1 VLTLAMFW
9 PPAHAESFGDL
20 YSVSVPY
27 AGDNDAAFR
36 EAMRDVLVRV
46 TGRRDAPD
54 LENLAPLVAQASRY
68 VTSFR
73 RAPGNQ
79 LAVTFDGAAIENV
92 IDASG
97 LASLGNDRPVTLV
110 WLALDRGGGRRAMV
124 SSSDTSAE
132 KSAVDAI
139 AARRGLPV
147 VWPDA
152 GDDLVRATQQV
163 WSGNHD
169 ALQDAAR
176 RYGADAVLVGPRASH
191 GREYLRGGLAVLVGG
206 ANGSATGGLEA
217 GPGPRGRALCKR
229 YASRGAAQRT
239 EQIVT
244 VTGIASL
251 EAYASAMRTLSKA
264 RPVRGVA
271 GRRGD
276 ARRVS
281 VPGQRARRPGGAQ
294 PGDPA
299 RRPPTGRG
307 RRAPDLRAVSMKLA
321 TVPNIICLLRM
332 ALTVPIVVLLAE
344 GRFGQTLALFAV
356 AAASDVLDGVSCQ
369 DLRLDL

>member
-1 VLTLAMFW
+1 MPALLLLLALAAFGQ
-9 PPAHAESFGDL
+9 AARAESFGDL

-79 LAVTFDGAAIENV
+79 LAVTFDGGAIENA
-92 IDASG
+92 IDESG
-97 LASLGNDRPVTLV
+97 LPSWGNDRPVTLV
-110 WLALDRGGGRRAMV
+110 WLALDRGGGRRTTV

-132 KSAVDAI
+132 KSAVDSI
-139 AARRGLPV
+139 AARRGLPL

-163 WSGNHD
+163 WSGNRD

-176 RYGADAVLVGPRASH
+176 RYGADGVLIGRARLTAANTYEVDWQFSSAGPSAS
-191 GREYLRGGLAVLVGG
+191 V
-206 ANGSATGGLEA
+206 TGGLDS
-217 GPGPRGRALCKR
+217 GPELAAERYASV

-244 VTGIASL
+244 VTGIGSL
-251 EAYASAMRTLSKA
+251 DAYASAMRALSNLA
-264 RPVRGVA
+264 PVRGVA
-271 GRRGD
+271 VDEVTPDAVSFRVNVRGD
-276 ARRVS
+276 PDALGQAIQRDGRLQS
-281 VPGQRARRPGGAQ
+281 VDA
-294 PGDPA
+294 
-299 RRPPTGRG
+299 GR
-307 RRAPDLRAVSMKLA
+307 L
-321 TVPNIICLLRM
+321 IY
-332 ALTVPIVVLLAE
+332 ALSP
-344 GRFGQTLALFAV
+344 
-356 AAASDVLDGVSCQ
+356 
-369 DLRLDL
+369 